1 MSAQLTFA
9 RPWSYFH
16 NYSGCGQC
24 VLMNKTCT
32 FFYIFFMQTS
42 SIMFFFSGWREGAL
56 FLYLRHV
63 NDNILCLKLLLD
75 GRFHT
80 SPLYN
85 PTTKQGSSFP

>member
-16 NYSGCGQC
+16 SYSGCGQC

-32 FFYIFFMQTS
+32 FFYIFFYADK
-42 SIMFFFSGWREGAL
+42 FHYVFFSGWGEGAL

-63 NDNILCLKLLLD
+63 NDNILCCKVTLGLQSYYKA
-75 GRFHT
+75 R
-80 SPLYN
+80 
-85 PTTKQGSSFP
+85 